1 MSDVGLALRQVRF
14 TNKAFWRNP
23 ASAFFTFA
31 FPLMFL
37 VIFTSLLGND
47 TTDFGNTTIKNS
59 TYYVFAMAAFGV
71 ITACYTNIAISV
83 SFQRDA
89 GILKRTR
96 GTPLPGWAYLFGRV
110 VHALLVAAILVAVTL
125 VFGKI
130 FYDSA
135 LPTGRPLAQFILTFV
150 VGALTFAA
158 LGLAITSVIPNADA
172 APPIVNASILPL
184 LFLSGIFIPLGDDAP
199 AWVRAVGSIFPV
211 KHFMDAMRASYLGNL
226 TIQVPH
232 KCPTVAPSAACS
244 YTVPAF
250 QFHPADLVVVAAW
263 GIAGLLLASRFFS
276 WEPRR

>member
-1 MSDVGLALRQVRF
+1 MSDSALALRQVRF

-37 VIFTSLLGND
+37 IIFTSLLGND
-47 TTDFGNTTIKNS
+47 STTFGNATITNA

-71 ITACYTNIAISV
+71 ITACYTNIAMSV

-89 GILKRTR
+89 GVLKRTR
-96 GTPLPGWAYLFGRV
+96 GTPLPAWAYLFGRV
-110 VHALLVAAILVAVTL
+110 VHAMLVAALLVIITL

-130 FYDSA
+130 FYSSA
-135 LPTGRPLAQFILTFV
+135 LPTGRPLAEFVLTFV
-150 VGALTFAA
+150 VGALTFSA
-158 LGLAITSVIPNADA
+158 LGLAMTSVVPNADA

-199 AWVRAVGSIFPV
+199 AWVRTVGTVFPV
-211 KHFMDAMRASYLGNL
+211 KHFIDAMRASYLGNL
-226 TIQVPH
+226 RICAP
-232 KCPTVAPSAACS
+232 PTTSPRCLS
-244 YTVPAF
+244 VPAF
-250 QFHPADLVVVAAW
+250 HFHWIDLVVIAVW
-263 GIAGLLLASRFFS
+263 GFAGLVLASRFFS

>member
-1 MSDVGLALRQVRF
+1 VSDTALALRQVRF

-47 TTDFGNTTIKNS
+47 STSFGNTTITNA

-71 ITACYTNIAISV
+71 ITACYTNIAMSV

-89 GILKRTR
+89 GVLKRTR
-96 GTPLPGWAYLFGRV
+96 GTPLPAWAYLFGRV
-110 VHALLVAAILVAVTL
+110 VHAMLVAALLVFITL

-130 FYDSA
+130 FYGSA
-135 LPTGRPLAQFILTFV
+135 LPTGRPLAEFVVTFV
-150 VGALTFAA
+150 VGALTFSA
-158 LGLAITSVIPNADA
+158 LGLAMTSVVPNADA

-199 AWVRAVGSIFPV
+199 AWVRTVGAVFPV
-211 KHFMDAMRASYLGNL
+211 KHFVDAMRASYLGNL
-226 TIQVPH
+226 RTCGIPSPSGY
-232 KCPTVAPSAACS
+232 CPRLN
-244 YTVPAF
+244 VPAF
-250 QFHPADLVVVAAW
+250 HFRWIDLVVIAAW
-263 GIAGLLLASRFFS
+263 GLAGLLLASRFFS